1 MDWRLEN
8 RESFYDTL
16 VEWWKEWGFPIIAKE
31 MIPNRI
37 FVVFDK
43 ETQTDLYA
51 LPVYI
56 TDTSLCWIGFP
67 TSNRKASKEMKKGAL
82 EYILDVMTHTLKYEG
97 YKMIMTT
104 SNTPKLMDEF
114 LNSGFEETEQG
125 VNYYIKLL

>member
-16 VEWWKEWGFPIIAKE
+16 VEWWKAWEFPVLSKE

-56 TDTSLCWIGFP
+56 TDTKLCWIGFP
-67 TSNRKASKEMKKGAL
+67 TSNRQASKEMKKGAL
-82 EYILDVMTHTLKYEG
+82 EYILEVMTHTLKYEG
-97 YKMIMTT
+97 FKMIMTT
-104 SNTPKLMDEF
+104 SGTPKLMGEF